1 MKKKIVVIKEIKE
14 VYVVTWTTKNN
25 VESRVFG
32 EEYRAR
38 QLCNTLK
45 SLGFNDARWSVG
57 IVE

>member
-1 MKKKIVVIKEIKE
+1 MRKKIIVIKEIKE
-14 VYVVTWTTKNN
+14 VYTVVWTNNGN

-38 QLCNTLK
+38 QLVNTLIN
-45 SLGFNDARWSVG
+45 LGFTDAKMSVG